1 MNACQTAHHGNREG
15 SEILRFAEDD
25 ERNWETPPDFY
36 STLVSSRNRCN
47 SMKINDRVH
56 FYSTIYRGG
65 VFLAGDRLGEGRRS
79 EKRAREILRR
89 KEDILLRMT

>member
-1 MNACQTAHHGNREG
+1 VMNACQTVHHGNREG

-56 FYSTIYRGG
+56 FYSTIYRG
-65 VFLAGDRLGEGRRS
+65 VFFLQGTGSGEGGEVKKGQERSFVGRRTS
-79 EKRAREILRR
+79 SSG
-89 KEDILLRMT
+89 